1 VKARRNPADLERL
14 ARRDV
19 GSWLTPEDVEHI
31 EHLCDRFDAAARAEL
46 TALAPGANR
55 YLTAAFSQGG
65 TAVAKVALSNVVRH
79 RRHEALRA
87 AGFDPW
93 ASSASG
99 TPC

>member
-1 VKARRNPADLERL
+1 MERL

-19 GSWLTPEDVEHI
+19 GAWLTPEDVEHV
-31 EHLCDRFDAAARAEL
+31 EHLCDRFDAAARAAL
-46 TALAPGANR
+46 TTLAPGANQ
-55 YLTAAFSQGG
+55 YLAAAFSRGG
-65 TAVAKVALSNVVRH
+65 TEVARVALTNTVRH

-93 ASSASG
+93 AAPG

>member
-1 VKARRNPADLERL
+1 MKPRRNPADVERL

-19 GSWLTPEDVEHI
+19 GAWLTPEDVEHV
-31 EHLCDRFDAAARAEL
+31 EHLCDRFDAAARAAL
-46 TALAPGANR
+46 TTLAPGANQ
-55 YLTAAFSQGG
+55 YLAAAFSRGG
-65 TAVAKVALSNVVRH
+65 TEVARAALSNIVRH

-93 ASSASG
+93 APSVPG

>member
-1 VKARRNPADLERL
+1 MKPRRNPADVKRL

-19 GSWLTPEDVEHI
+19 GAWLTPEDVEHV
-31 EHLCDRFDAAARAEL
+31 EHLCDRFDAAARPAL
-46 TALAPGANR
+46 TTLAPGANQ
-55 YLTAAFSQGG
+55 YLAAAFSRGG
-65 TAVAKVALSNVVRH
+65 TEVARVALTNTVRH

-93 ASSASG
+93 AAPG